1 VISLGERKKL
11 LLALGSLVAAAGAVV
26 FGLQSGD
33 EGAVEP
39 AYHGGVPA
47 AGGASASAST
57 GDDPWADDE
66 GLAGDGDDSP
76 VGEAAGPDDDPW
88 GDDALASDDDPWG
101 DDELAADDDGLP
113 IASAKTRQPGGGLDG
128 ALDGLANVLV
138 PGRDALEQA
147 AASMDTP
154 RPAPEPEARGE
165 GDLDWAELFQQLLQ
179 KEQDRA
185 TAEAVEANPSTDDD
199 EDDDSLDDLGN
210 ELLAVESAPPPDPTL
225 VLSSMALRGVLAGP
239 DGGMAL
245 LDGHMLRKGDIVPG
259 TDFEIMRIRRDR
271 IELMHPQLSAPV
283 RMLLAPFTRAPV
295 GTPAVSTPTT
305 SDPTP
310 EESLD
315 EG

>member
-1 VISLGERKKL
+1 MIALGERKKL
-11 LLALGSLVAAAGAVV
+11 LLAMGSLVAAVGAVV

-33 EGAVEP
+33 EGAIEP

-47 AGGASASAST
+47 AGGASASTGGDPWADDDASGT
-57 GDDPWADDE
+57 DDPWADDE
-66 GLAGDGDDSP
+66 LAAGDDDPWDDDALAVGDGDD
-76 VGEAAGPDDDPW
+76 PW
-88 GDDALASDDDPWG
+88 RDDAPAF
-101 DDELAADDDGLP
+101 DEDGLP
-113 IASAKTRQPGGGLDG
+113 IASAMTRPPGGGLDE

-147 AASMDTP
+147 AASIDTS
-154 RPAPEPEARGE
+154 RPAPGSEARGE
-165 GDLDWAELFQQLLQ
+165 GDLDWAELFQQLLA
-179 KEQDRA
+179 KEQDR
-185 TAEAVEANPSTDDD
+185 EASADVDSSPPSED
-199 EDDDSLDDLGN
+199 EDEDSFDDLGD
-210 ELLAVESAPPPDPTL
+210 EPVVAEPPPPPADPTV
-225 VLSSMALRGVLAGP
+225 VLSSMSLRGVLAGP

-245 LDGHMLRKGDIVPG
+245 LDGHMLRKGDVVPG

-295 GTPAVSTPTT
+295 GTPAVSTPGT